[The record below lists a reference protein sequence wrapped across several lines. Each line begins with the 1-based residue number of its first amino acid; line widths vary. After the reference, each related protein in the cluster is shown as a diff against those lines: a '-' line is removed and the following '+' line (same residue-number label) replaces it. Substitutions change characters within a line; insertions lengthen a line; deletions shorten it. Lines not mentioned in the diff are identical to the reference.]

1 MTTEGLDPKQLQ
13 DRLSAPAIATAANG
27 IAKDRPLLEL
37 ADDACSRMVLLMDN
51 DPDHTINE
59 KRYREFYLTVQ
70 DIIKQ
75 FEKMTST
82 DTQGNPASKPI
93 RFRKLVLFKLKRKLE
108 REFKKAVT
116 SQKPSV
122 CRWEDVLVLTGVVV
136 SSISAAPVLA
146 PLKPVGSVLEQLGEL
161 VKTVRTNNEECAEL
175 LHRATSILVELSRA
189 MQMGPE
195 LEPTEDMKRAIK
207 AFERTV
213 IHIRDYVARLQQESN
228 VKTFG
233 RVVFANKTKED
244 LADLRREM
252 EGAQMVFV
260 TSNICAIRVGMH
272 AIAVQTRD
280 KLPPAAQG
288 GNADRDLYPIR
299 QCIFFF

>member
-1 MTTEGLDPKQLQ
+1 
-13 DRLSAPAIATAANG
+13 
-27 IAKDRPLLEL
+27 
-37 ADDACSRMVLLMDN
+37 
-51 DPDHTINE
+51 
-59 KRYREFYLTVQ
+59 
-70 DIIKQ
+70 
-75 FEKMTST
+75 MTST

-116 SQKPSV
+116 VGRILFLAFQSYFATLLTLMIVMFQSQKPSV